1 MHHYPLFV
9 RRRSAEQLRC
19 CVSAQLMLLIAMAW
33 MLIVAVAW
41 MLIVHRQ
48 DAQTEGEL
56 ADHGTVDDCLFYK
69 KRDPKD
75 GINIAADGT
84 CASFN
89 PRTGFPNLV
98 EGLSTVAWTAV
109 EMSMDD
115 SEVVDVSS
123 DIEGSHSHSGH
134 NAAPASRRP
143 RARAPAACR
152 LRAYA
157 GPPTG

>member
-115 SEVVDVSS
+115 SEVVAGDGLALL
-123 DIEGSHSHSGH
+123 DATSHLT
-134 NAAPASRRP
+134 
-143 RARAPAACR
+143 ARGKMMHVVILQSTFILACFSQ
-152 LRAYA
+152 L
-157 GPPTG
+157 